1 MKNTLLALLLLAG
14 SSHAAITISG
24 GAVTGL
30 RDHTGN
36 NVVAGGR
43 AFLIVDT
50 TGNGFLGM
58 GNIAVGTTL
67 TAANDPGVPP
77 LGALGTTIGSTMMG
91 DLVLNT
97 MTTSASG
104 AISGLLT
111 NVSVADYLGMNFA
124 VVWFDDP
131 SGSLGIVRGADWI
144 FPAADSGT
152 FTMSGSDANGAA
164 SYFQVA
170 SNAPTAGS
178 FNFRTGFPG
187 GNSGA
192 VFQWVPEPSVAL
204 LSGLGALGL
213 LRRRRSL

>member
-24 GAVTGL
+24 AAATGL
-30 RDHTGN
+30 RDPFGINAAANAT
-36 NVVAGGR
+36 AL
-43 AFLIVDT
+43 LIVDT

-58 GNIAVGTTL
+58 GNLPLNTTL
-67 TAANDPGVPP
+67 TPANDPGFFQ
-77 LGALGTTIGSTMMG
+77 GGTNIGSTFGG

-104 AISGLLT
+104 AVTGLLT

-124 VVWFDDP
+124 VVWLLT
-131 SGSLGIVRGADWI
+131 GGKYGIIRGADWT

-152 FTMSGSDANGAA
+152 FTFSPTDSSGA
-164 SYFQVA
+164 SSYYQVA
-170 SNAPTAGS
+170 ATPVDGTY
-178 FNFRTGFPG
+178 NFRTATGVG
-187 GNSGA
+187 GNSAA
-192 VFQWVPEPSVAL
+192 VFGTPEPSVAL
-204 LSGLGALGL
+204 LSALGALGL